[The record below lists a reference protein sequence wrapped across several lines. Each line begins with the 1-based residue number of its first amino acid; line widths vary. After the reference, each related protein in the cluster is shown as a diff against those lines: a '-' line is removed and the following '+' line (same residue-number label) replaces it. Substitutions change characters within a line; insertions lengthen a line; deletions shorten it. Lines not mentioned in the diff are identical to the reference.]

1 MTAKFFKS
9 SIKPLSILS
18 AIASLPLLLNG
29 MSANAAG
36 ISASG
41 INPEM
46 NEVPIDMHAGI
57 YDRQTQIEQRQA
69 QLIPDPTGRNEGP
82 TVPME
87 NVPIENTAPAKFNP
101 LARYSPSPA
110 PILKNGSQGAVVTGV
125 QTVLKEQGLYKG
137 GIDGV
142 YGSQTRSAVIA
153 FQQSRNL
160 SPDGIVGPQTWEAMI
175 AA

>member
-1 MTAKFFKS
+1 VFLKEELTLMTAKFFKS
-9 SIKPLSILS
+9 SIKSLSILS
-18 AIASLPLLLNG
+18 AIASIPLLLNG

-36 ISASG
+36 ISGSQM
-41 INPEM
+41 NPEI
-46 NEVPIDMHAGI
+46 NEVPIDMHGGS
-57 YDRQTQIEQRQA
+57 YEQPNQLA

-82 TVPME
+82 TVP
-87 NVPIENTAPAKFNP
+87 IENTAPEKFNP
-101 LARYSPSPA
+101 VARNSPSPA
-110 PILKNGSQGAVVTGV
+110 PILKNGSQGVVVTEV

-160 SPDGIVGPQTWEAMI
+160 SPDGIVGPRTWQAML

>member
-9 SIKPLSILS
+9 TIKSLSILS
-18 AIASLPLLLNG
+18 AVASLPLLLNG
-29 MSANAAG
+29 MSAKAAG
-36 ISASG
+36 ISASQ
-41 INPEM
+41 ITPEI
-46 NEVPIDMHAGI
+46 NEVPIDMHGGS
-57 YDRQTQIEQRQA
+57 YEQQTRQA

-82 TVPME
+82 TVPAETVPTE
-87 NVPIENTAPAKFNP
+87 NIAPAKSNP

-110 PILKNGSQGAVVTGV
+110 PMLKSGSQGAVVTEV
-125 QTVLKEQGLYKG
+125 QTVLKDRGLYKG

-160 SPDGIVGPQTWEAMI
+160 NPDGIVGPRTWEAMI

>member
-9 SIKPLSILS
+9 SIKSLSILS
-18 AIASLPLLLNG
+18 AIASIPLLLNG
-29 MSANAAG
+29 MSANAVG
-36 ISASG
+36 ISASQF
-41 INPEM
+41 NPEM
-46 NEVPIDMHAGI
+46 NEVPIDMHGGS
-57 YDRQTQIEQRQA
+57 YQQPTQIEQRQA

-82 TVPME
+82 T
-87 NVPIENTAPAKFNP
+87 VPIENTAPAKFNP

-110 PILKNGSQGAVVTGV
+110 PILKNGSQGAVVTEV
-125 QTVLKEQGLYKG
+125 QTVLKQQGLYKG

-153 FQQSRNL
+153 FQQARNL
-160 SPDGIVGPQTWEAMI
+160 SPDGIVGPQTWQAMI

>member
-1 MTAKFFKS
+1 MTAKSFKS
-9 SIKPLSILS
+9 TIKSLSILS
-18 AIASLPLLLNG
+18 AVASLPLLLNG

-36 ISASG
+36 ISASQ
-41 INPEM
+41 INPEIEEM
-46 NEVPIDMHAGI
+46 PIDMHGGS
-57 YDRQTQIEQRQA
+57 YEQPTRQA

-82 TVPME
+82 TVPAE
-87 NVPIENTAPAKFNP
+87 NIAPAKFNP

-110 PILKNGSQGAVVTGV
+110 PMLKSGSQGAVVTEV
-125 QTVLKEQGLYKG
+125 QTVLKDRGLYKG

-160 SPDGIVGPQTWEAMI
+160 SPDGIVGPRTWEAMI

>member
-9 SIKPLSILS
+9 TIKSLSILS
-18 AIASLPLLLNG
+18 AAASLPLLLNG

-36 ISASG
+36 ISASQ
-41 INPEM
+41 INPAIEEM
-46 NEVPIDMHAGI
+46 PIDMHGGS
-57 YDRQTQIEQRQA
+57 YEQPTRQA

-82 TVPME
+82 TVPA
-87 NVPIENTAPAKFNP
+87 ENTAPAKFNP

-110 PILKNGSQGAVVTGV
+110 PMLKSGSQGAVVTEV
-125 QTVLKEQGLYKG
+125 QTVLKDQGLYKG

-160 SPDGIVGPQTWEAMI
+160 SPDGIVGPRTWEAMI

>member
-1 MTAKFFKS
+1 MTAKSFKS
-9 SIKPLSILS
+9 TIKSLSILS
-18 AIASLPLLLNG
+18 AVASLPLLLNG

-36 ISASG
+36 ISGSQ
-41 INPEM
+41 INPEI
-46 NEVPIDMHAGI
+46 NEVPIDMHGGI
-57 YDRQTQIEQRQA
+57 YEQPTRQA

-82 TVPME
+82 TVPTE
-87 NVPIENTAPAKFNP
+87 NAAPAKFNP

-110 PILKNGSQGAVVTGV
+110 PMLKSGSQGAVVTEV
-125 QTVLKEQGLYKG
+125 QTVLKDRGLYKG

-160 SPDGIVGPQTWEAMI
+160 SPDGIVGPRTWEAMI